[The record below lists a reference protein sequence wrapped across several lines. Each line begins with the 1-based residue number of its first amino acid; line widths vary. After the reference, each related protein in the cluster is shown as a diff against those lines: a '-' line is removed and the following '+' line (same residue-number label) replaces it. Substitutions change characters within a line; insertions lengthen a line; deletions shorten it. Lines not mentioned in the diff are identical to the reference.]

1 MSARSASSIA
11 PGVTPTKGLPGFFFL
26 GQWRKLLIVAVF
38 IVVLGRVV
46 LLNVGVNLQKAGVRD
61 FASEL
66 TKPVP
71 SLDALLLRQQWSLF
85 TDISPFNYTT
95 HFEVILDNGS
105 TVPLSDSAQQNATGW
120 KSILFYSEPKIQNNL
135 YGSPDGQRRY
145 LDYLIRKNRIDPS
158 RIDEG
163 VIFIR
168 YRNLL
173 KRGEAAAA
181 GTHYGPEIRYDLF
194 RF

>member
-11 PGVTPTKGLPGFFFL
+11 PGATLTKGLPGFFFL

-158 RIDEG
+158 RFDEG

>member
-1 MSARSASSIA
+1 M
-11 PGVTPTKGLPGFFFL
+11 PETPLPGSSFL
-26 GQWRKLLIVAVF
+26 GWCRKLLIVAVF

-85 TDISPFNYTT
+85 TEISPFNYTT

-105 TVPLSDSAQQNATGW
+105 TVPL
-120 KSILFYSEPKIQNNL
+120 
-135 YGSPDGQRRY
+135 
-145 LDYLIRKNRIDPS
+145 IRFRPAKCDRLAEHS
-158 RIDEG
+158 
-163 VIFIR
+163 
-168 YRNLL
+168 LL
-173 KRGEAAAA
+173 
-181 GTHYGPEIRYDLF
+181 
-194 RF
+194 